1 MSHAPHAV
9 EEGHPTPRKYVEI
22 GAILAIITAIEVA
35 IFYIDALRPILIP
48 VFLILSAVKFVIVAM
63 FYMHLK
69 FDSRLFTGAFAFGL
83 LIATSIVIALMAL
96 MHGLIF

>member
-9 EEGHPTPRKYVEI
+9 EEDHPTPRKYVEI

-69 FDSRLFTGAFAFGL
+69 FDSRLFTGAFIFGL
-83 LIATSIVIALMAL
+83 LIAASITIALMAL

>member
-1 MSHAPHAV
+1 M
-9 EEGHPTPRKYVEI
+9 
-22 GAILAIITAIEVA
+22 AIITAIEVA

-69 FDSRLFTGAFAFGL
+69 FDSRLFTGAFIFGL
-83 LIATSIVIALMAL
+83 LIAASITIALMAL